1 MKIAQWMGAVAVI
14 ASVVGCAAQPAVQY
28 YTLLPSTGSA
38 DRSAPAFIAS
48 SSKAGYAISVQPVQ
62 LPEQVD
68 RPQIVISSQDSGS
81 TQVTP
86 LNDSLWASP
95 LSDQMRRALADD
107 LSRQLHVL
115 DISVQS
121 APASL
126 PLWKVYLA
134 VQRFESVYDQHVVL
148 EATWRLV
155 SVNQPGKKGR
165 ICRAEVREPVQPGIP
180 ALITGHQHALHAL
193 ATTIAAQLSG
203 QGSSRGVPNVRMKGC
218 A

>member
-1 MKIAQWMGAVAVI
+1 MNVLQWVGAVAVI
-14 ASVVGCAAQPAVQY
+14 AGVAGCAAPPAVQY
-28 YTLLPSTGSA
+28 YTLLPNAGSV
-38 DRSAPAFIAS
+38 DRSAPASIAP

-81 TQVTP
+81 TQVMP

-95 LSDQMRRALADD
+95 LSDQIRRALADD
-107 LSRQLHVL
+107 LSRQLNAL

-155 SVNQPGKKGR
+155 SVNQPGKTGK
-165 ICRAEVREPVQPGIP
+165 ICRAEVQEPVQSGIP
-180 ALITGHQHALHAL
+180 ALITGHQRALHEL
-193 ATTIAAQLSG
+193 ATAIAAQLSG
-203 QGSSRGVPNVRMKGC
+203 QSSGRGAPNVHLKGC